1 MNFFFTVVVVV
12 VVRCFFFHFCKVG
25 GLVDHT
31 QEDLAKFGYLSDR
44 KLDFFLGDN
53 AIH

>member
-1 MNFFFTVVVVV
+1 
-12 VVRCFFFHFCKVG
+12 
-25 GLVDHT
+25 VDHT

-44 KLDFFLGDN
+44 KVYIFLEDN

>member
-1 MNFFFTVVVVV
+1 LLLLSGFLKKN
-12 VVRCFFFHFCKVG
+12 CKVG
-25 GLVDHT
+25 GLVDDT

-44 KLDFFLGDN
+44 KVDFFGGDN